1 MQLNNSK
8 AKKILNWRAKLNINE
23 TIDFVVEWY
32 KNFNFSKD
40 NIFNISQKQILEFM
54 EKNMKV
60 IILAGGLGTRMSEY
74 TKTIPKPMVKIKK
87 KPIIVH
93 IMEHYYSYGFKD
105 FIIAGGYKSRIIKDY
120 FKKKINM
127 IGM

>member
-32 KNFNFSKD
+32 KNFNSNKG

-54 EKNMKV
+54 EKKYESN
-60 IILAGGLGTRMSEY
+60 
-74 TKTIPKPMVKIKK
+74 
-87 KPIIVH
+87 
-93 IMEHYYSYGFKD
+93 YSCRWFGHKNERIYQNYSKAYGK
-105 FIIAGGYKSRIIKDY
+105 
-120 FKKKINM
+120 N
-127 IGM
+127 